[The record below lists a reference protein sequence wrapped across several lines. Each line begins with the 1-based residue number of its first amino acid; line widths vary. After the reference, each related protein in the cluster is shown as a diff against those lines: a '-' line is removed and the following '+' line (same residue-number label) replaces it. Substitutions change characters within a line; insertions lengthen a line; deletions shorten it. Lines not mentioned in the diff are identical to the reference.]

1 MSKTI
6 SRIEVEEN
14 NQATPKILVKNEDS
28 KVPKVLVQ
36 GIGGEPVI
44 ETLNVTSN
52 GTYTAPSGV
61 DGYSPVKVEVADIPS
76 VIEALNVTANGT
88 YTAPSGVDGYSPV
101 VVEVPEKEPESII
114 LAFSDYTSAEND
126 TITAYKEFSGNCTYQ
141 ASEGYVNMIYNDN
154 RGQYRHNWLCNQS
167 ERYNYE
173 YSIELGEV
181 ERGERA
187 SNNYLFSL
195 YKNQNTTGGA
205 EIELYWDYTNSVWK
219 LHHSSGHSI
228 ITEIPTQADIFA
240 NSETKIF
247 IENNYVEQTSTKK
260 TFVFIQNENINNGNK
275 LLLHDIGYDWASR
288 YLCIGNKGS
297 NDGFYNIEVVSVKLS
312 RKINHNFD

>member
-14 NQATPKILVKNEDS
+14 NQATPKILVKDEDS
-28 KVPKVLVQ
+28 KIPKVLVQ
-36 GIGGEPVI
+36 GIGGEPSVVV
-44 ETLNVTSN
+44 EPLTVTEN
-52 GTYTAPSGV
+52 ITYTAPVGKA
-61 DGYSPVKVEVADIPS
+61 YNPVIG
-76 VIEALNVTANGT
+76 NVPTPTLESITITENGT
-88 YTAPSGVDGYSPV
+88 TTAPSGKAYNEVIVNVPV
-101 VVEVPEKEPESII
+101 TEPETII
-114 LAFSDYTSAEND
+114 LAYSDYTSAEID

-141 ASEGYVNMIYNDN
+141 ASEGFVNMIYNDN
-154 RGQYRHNWLCNQS
+154 RGQYRHNWLCNQT

-173 YSIELGEV
+173 YSIVLGDV